1 MKEFWNERYG
11 AEAFAYGRE
20 ANVFFAE
27 ELLKIKA
34 GKLLLAAE
42 GEGRN
47 AVFAAAHGW
56 DVLAFDSS
64 SEAKKKAEKLALD
77 KGVKIEY
84 QLAELSEMKLPES
97 HFDVIG
103 LIYAH
108 FPAEIK
114 SNYHKILNRSLKK
127 GGYILFEAF
136 SKKQLAFNEIN
147 ENPMGPQNLEMLFS
161 IEEIKNDFPNYEILI
176 LKEEEINLSEGLY
189 HEGIASVIRFVGRKN
204 G

>member
-11 AEAFAYGRE
+11 AKEFAYGKE

-27 ELLKIKA
+27 QLVKIKA

-47 AVFAAAHGW
+47 AVFAADHGW

-84 QLAELSEMKLPES
+84 QLAELSEMNLPENY
-97 HFDVIG
+97 FDVIG

-108 FPAEIK
+108 FPAAIK
-114 SNYHKILNRSLKK
+114 SDYHKRLDRSLKI

-136 SKKQLAFNEIN
+136 SKKQLTFNKRN
-147 ENPMGPQNLEMLFS
+147 EKPMGPQNLEMLFS

-176 LKEEEINLSEGLY
+176 LKEEEVNLSEGLY
-189 HEGIASVIRFVGRKN
+189 HKGIASVIRFIGRKK
-204 G
+204 

>member
-11 AEAFAYGRE
+11 AKEFAYGKE

-27 ELLKIKA
+27 QLVKIKA

-47 AVFAAAHGW
+47 AVFAADHGW

-84 QLAELSEMKLPES
+84 QLAELSEMNLPENY
-97 HFDVIG
+97 FDVIG

-114 SNYHKILNRSLKK
+114 SDYHKRLDRSLKI

-136 SKKQLAFNEIN
+136 SKKQLTFNKRN
-147 ENPMGPQNLEMLFS
+147 EKPMGPLNLEMLFS

-176 LKEEEINLSEGLY
+176 LKEEEVNLSEGLY
-189 HEGIASVIRFVGRKN
+189 HKGIASVIRFIGRKK
-204 G
+204 

>member
-27 ELLKIKA
+27 ELLKIKP

-47 AVFAAAHGW
+47 AVFAAGHGW

-84 QLAELSEMKLPES
+84 QLAELSEMKLPDNY
-97 HFDVIG
+97 FDAIG

-108 FPAEIK
+108 FPSEIK
-114 SNYHKILNRSLKK
+114 SDYHKRLDHSLKK

-136 SKKQLAFNEIN
+136 SKKQPALNKIN
-147 ENPMGPQNLEMLFS
+147 EKPMGPQNPEMLFS
-161 IEEIKNDFPNYEILI
+161 IEEIKNDFPDHEILI
-176 LKEEEINLSEGLY
+176 LKEEEVTLSEGLY
-189 HEGIASVIRFVGRKN
+189 HEGIASVIRFVGRKK
-204 G
+204 